1 MKNKKVIILLVV
13 IMLALIVIGFCYFY
27 NKSFKEDISFIEYS
41 FGGGYGTKADTET
54 IFIKFK
60 DDNQVEISAI
70 EGKINKVI
78 SINEDDVN
86 ELKNIIK
93 ENVPK
98 LKEDL
103 SNHNV
108 MDGSYSHIKIN
119 GTHNF
124 GGYAVNDENYCKI
137 TSKIYEIVGQE
148 EIGNIREKIK
158 EYYDED

>member
-27 NKSFKEDISFIEYS
+27 NKSFKEDIVFIEYS
-41 FGGGYGTKADTET
+41 FGGGYGTQADCET
-54 IFIKFK
+54 IFIKFN
-60 DDNQVEISAI
+60 DDNKVEISAI
-70 EGKINKVI
+70 GGKINKVI

-103 SNHNV
+103 SNNHV
-108 MDGSYSHIKIN
+108 MDGSSSHITIN
-119 GTHNF
+119 GTHKF
-124 GGYAVNDENYCKI
+124 GGYAVNDENYHKI
-137 TSKIYEIVGQE
+137 TSKIYEIVGKK
-148 EIGNIREKIK
+148 EIRNIREKIK